1 MRGRTDEQPALFH
14 SFNVEDRIRADHP
27 LRDVKRRADRI
38 LASLSGEFAKC
49 YSSTGRPSVPPE
61 RLLQAQLLLA
71 LYSLR
76 SERQLCER
84 IDTDLLFRWFLD
96 LQPSE
101 GAFDHAVFS
110 HNRKRLDDGGPT
122 RAFFDAVVAEAF
134 AAGLC
139 SEHFSV
145 DGTLIESFA
154 SAKSFQPIPA
164 TPPEGTPSN
173 GEPSASDRGP
183 SPASPPDGNGYKPSN
198 PEVDF
203 HGRKRT
209 NATHR
214 SRTDPEAKLYRK
226 GKGKE
231 AKLSHMGHALNENRN
246 GLIVGIR
253 ASEANGTAER
263 TAALEMVDEWKSRR
277 GQTPKTVGADKGYDS
292 GEFYLELEQ
301 RSIEPHVPLVKA
313 PRDPKGV
320 RDPKEKA
327 GVEARQRMKG
337 RACGE
342 GYRLS
347 QKRRKKI
354 EEVFGWLKGV
364 AGLDRSRTVGR
375 WKLQQA
381 LELAAAAYNLVRL
394 RKLAPVG

>member
-14 SFNVEDRIRADHP
+14 TFDVEDRIRADHP

-38 LASLSGEFAKC
+38 LASLSAEFAKC
-49 YSSTGRPSVPPE
+49 YSRTGRPSVPPE
-61 RLLQAQLLLA
+61 RLLKAQLLLA
-71 LYSLR
+71 LYSIR

-101 GAFDHAVFS
+101 EAFDHAVFS
-110 HNRKRLDDGGPT
+110 HNRKRLDDGDLT

-134 AAGLC
+134 TAGLC

-154 SAKSFQPIPA
+154 SAKSFRPIPEEG
-164 TPPEGTPSN
+164 PPGDN
-173 GEPSASDRGP
+173 GP
-183 SPASPPDGNGYKPSN
+183 SPAPPPDGKGFKPSN

-203 HGRKRT
+203 HGEKRT
-209 NATHR
+209 NGTHR
-214 SRTDPEAKLYRK
+214 SRVDPEAKLYRK
-226 GKGKE
+226 GMGKE

-253 ASEANGTAER
+253 ATEASGTAER
-263 TAALEMVDEWKSRR
+263 TAALEMIDALKAKH
-277 GQTPKTVGADKGYDS
+277 GKKPMTVGADKGYDS
-292 GEFYLELEQ
+292 GEFLLELEK
-301 RSIEPHVPLVKA
+301 RSVEPHVPLVKA
-313 PRDPKGV
+313 PRDPEGV
-320 RDPKEKA
+320 AYRKQRA
-327 GVEARQRMKG
+327 GVEARQRMKA
-337 RACGE
+337 RAEGD

-347 QKRRKKI
+347 QKCRKKI

-364 AGLDRSRTVGR
+364 AGAGRSRLVGR
-375 WKLQQA
+375 WKLQQT

-394 RKLAPVG
+394 RKLAPAR